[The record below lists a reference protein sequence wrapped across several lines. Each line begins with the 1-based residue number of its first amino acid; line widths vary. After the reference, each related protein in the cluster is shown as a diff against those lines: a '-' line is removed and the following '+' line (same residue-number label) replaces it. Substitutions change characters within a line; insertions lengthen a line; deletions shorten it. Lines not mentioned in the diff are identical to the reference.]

1 MTRERIAGQHGAG
14 SRTEYGTMA
23 TVPDSDSDVLP
34 ADGDPIVAAATERF
48 GGRSGA
54 HRGRF
59 EGLWTPL
66 RVIVLLATLAYVVG
80 YLSKLPCHAEGF
92 GGDARYTRLCYS
104 DIPFLYQLRG
114 FADGWLPYVQ
124 TGTGQGPA
132 LEYPVLTGGFMQIAS
147 WLTGRGGSA
156 SARSLI
162 FFDWNVLLLFIC
174 LLVTV
179 VCTALTVRRR
189 TWDAA
194 FVALAPGVILCSL
207 INWDLLAVALTAGS
221 MLAWSRSRV
230 GWSGVLLGLAIAAK
244 FYPLLLLGPLLVLC
258 FRSGQLR
265 AFWVTTGA
273 ALASWTVVNLPVY
286 LANHDGWLNFYT
298 FSSTR
303 GTDWGSIW
311 YVLQVLGH
319 PVSAERL
326 NTAAMGLLVVL
337 CIGIAVLALRAKRR
351 PRYAQLAFLVVAAFC
366 LTNKV
371 YSPQYVL
378 WLIPLAALARPRWRD
393 FLVWQ
398 IGEMLYFAAIW
409 YFLLQYGSDN
419 KGLPEG
425 WYIVAI
431 LVHVIATSY
440 FAAMIV
446 RDVIA
451 PQHDPIRTD
460 GDPLH
465 TDDPGGGPL
474 DGAEDIWTRKATP
487 QAEPAEATQGRHT

>member
-1 MTRERIAGQHGAG
+1 M
-14 SRTEYGTMA
+14 
-23 TVPDSDSDVLP
+23 
-34 ADGDPIVAAATERF
+34 
-48 GGRSGA
+48 
-54 HRGRF
+54 
-59 EGLWTPL
+59 
-66 RVIVLLATLAYVVG
+66 
-80 YLSKLPCHAEGF
+80 
-92 GGDARYTRLCYS
+92 
-104 DIPFLYQLRG
+104 
-114 FADGWLPYVQ
+114 
-124 TGTGQGPA
+124 
-132 LEYPVLTGGFMQIAS
+132 
-147 WLTGRGGSA
+147 
-156 SARSLI
+156 
-162 FFDWNVLLLFIC
+162 
-174 LLVTV
+174 
-179 VCTALTVRRR
+179 
-189 TWDAA
+189 
-194 FVALAPGVILCSL
+194 
-207 INWDLLAVALTAGS
+207 
-221 MLAWSRSRV
+221 
-230 GWSGVLLGLAIAAK
+230 
-244 FYPLLLLGPLLVLC
+244 
-258 FRSGQLR
+258 
-265 AFWVTTGA
+265 
-273 ALASWTVVNLPVY
+273 
-286 LANHDGWLNFYT
+286 
-298 FSSTR
+298 
-303 GTDWGSIW
+303 
-311 YVLQVLGH
+311 
-319 PVSAERL
+319 
-326 NTAAMGLLVVL
+326 
-337 CIGIAVLALRAKRR
+337 LALRAKRR